1 MVKLNL
7 PEFEYNVKKAEGKVW
22 IFDIIRKRFI
32 VLTPEE
38 WVRQHFVNY
47 IITELKY
54 PRALIKIETGL
65 VYNKLS
71 KRSDII
77 VHNRQGQPWMIIEC
91 KAPELKL
98 SQQTLQ
104 QVTMYNASIRAN
116 YIVVTNGLVHLCC
129 EVNWADRVTTLLK
142 AFPDYEDLV

>member
-22 IFDIIRKRFI
+22 IFDVIRKRFI

-47 IITELKY
+47 IVTELRY
-54 PRALIKIETGL
+54 PKALIKIETGL
-65 VYNKLS
+65 IYNKLS

-77 VHNRQGQPWMIIEC
+77 VYNRQGMPWMVIEC
-91 KAPELKL
+91 KASDQKL
-98 SQQTLQ
+98 SQQTLE
-104 QVTMYNASIRAN
+104 QVAMYNTSMKAK
-116 YIVVTNGLVHLCC
+116 YIVVTNGLQHLCC
-129 EVNWADRVTTLLK
+129 EINWDDKLTTLMTS
-142 AFPDYEDLV
+142 FPEYL

>member
-22 IFDIIRKRFI
+22 IFDGIRKRFI

-54 PRALIKIETGL
+54 PKALIKIESGL

-77 VHNRQGQPWMIIEC
+77 VYNREGTPWMVIEC
-91 KAPELKL
+91 KASDQKL

-104 QVTMYNASIRAN
+104 QVTMYNASMKAK
-116 YIVVTNGLVHLCC
+116 YIVVTNGLQHLCC
-129 EVNWADRVTTLLK
+129 EINWDNRLTTLLK
-142 AFPDYEDLV
+142 SFPEYL

>member
-7 PEFEYNVKKAEGKVW
+7 PEFEYSVKKAEGKVW
-22 IFDIIRKRFI
+22 IFDIIRKRFL

-47 IITELKY
+47 IITDLKY

-65 VYNKLS
+65 IYNKLS

-77 VHNRQGQPWMIIEC
+77 VYNRDGLPWMVIEC
-91 KAPELKL
+91 KAPDQKL
-98 SQQTLQ
+98 SQQTLE
-104 QVTMYNASIRAN
+104 QVTMYNASMKAK
-116 YIVVTNGLVHLCC
+116 YIVVTNGLQHFCC
-129 EVNWADRVTTLLK
+129 EVNWNEKATTLMK
-142 AFPDYEDLV
+142 SFPDYV